1 LRRRRAREGRG
12 LPLFTYVCGALLL
25 CSLALISYSQQA
37 AAARRSRSSSS
48 SSKQRAGE
56 GRGLPLLT
64 HVWGALLLH
73 SVALISYS
81 QQAAEAAVAARRSRG
96 SSSSSSS
103 SSEDEY
109 IYRIA
114 HGGGGE
120 HHATHSANTAAP
132 FANTFSLAAP
142 FVHRC
147 GGALLLCSLALM
159 APSSCPPSSFSSNFS
174 SVSSISS

>member
-1 LRRRRAREGRG
+1 M
-12 LPLFTYVCGALLL
+12 FTYVCGALLL

-103 SSEDEY
+103 SSSEDEY

-114 HGGGGE
+114 HGDGGE
-120 HHATHSANTAAP
+120 HHATHSANT
-132 FANTFSLAAP
+132 TAP
-142 FVHRC
+142 FVNKGSGERDGVYRC
-147 GGALLLCSLALM
+147 VGRAFVVLARAYGTIILPPLQLLLQHLLCLLHLLLM
-159 APSSCPPSSFSSNFS
+159 TG
-174 SVSSISS
+174 